1 MADSCA
7 LSPDFMASIIAF
19 TASSGEAYVTC
30 FAFAVAA
37 GKSEAKKAVATA
49 KTSARISG
57 RSRALSERDLG
68 DVIVP
73 NLRILSRFGLRLPVP
88 VILPAATT
96 ASSATAASSTTAAPT
111 AGPAAG
117 PAPGAG
123 STSAT
128 PAHAPAIACGPVLAA
143 AAPAAEGVLAPA
155 PARAAPIHC
164 SRLSGRLTPPVH
176 GPCLPAPARPVAVPA
191 RLPAGRGLPPAPLA
205 VLLRGR
211 VVPVGDALPVTGVV
225 LPFPRTA
232 LAPLPFPLVFSAV
245 DVLVDVRVPV
255 IVDVHVAPVPVA
267 IPPRVPP
274 RRPDRDPGGEGK
286 GGRAVRVGVDG
297 VWRVGGVCPRA
308 VHHRGVVRRHVDD
321 LRAGLLD
328 DDDLRILLDHHL
340 LLLRRL
346 QVPGIVRLLPE
357 LLDGVQ
363 HVLLLREERVPD
375 LLRPVELV
383 GHHLEDL
390 GEVHERLDA
399 RVPLLLLERL
409 RQRVA
414 LELLVLLHPVVGL
427 HDLQGIGGRHQ
438 ELGQEVVRVER
449 YRRQQL
455 VQLLLGEGLP
465 LRLGLRL
472 PGFLRED
479 SSRQEKE
486 RHQGNAH
493 PSGEPSV
500 GLHRSSCGSVSWAG

>member
-96 ASSATAASSTTAAPT
+96 ASSATAAPT

-155 PARAAPIHC
+155 PACAAPIHPP
-164 SRLSGRLTPPVH
+164 RLRGRLPPPVH

-191 RLPAGRGLPPAPLA
+191 RLLAGRGLPPAPLA

-255 IVDVHVAPVPVA
+255 IVDVHIAPVPVA
-267 IPPRVPP
+267 IPPCVPP

-286 GGRAVRVGVDG
+286 DGPAVRVGVDG
-297 VWRVGGVCPRA
+297 VRRVSGVCPRA

-321 LRAGLLD
+321 LRTGLLD

-346 QVPGIVRLLPE
+346 QVPRL
-357 LLDGVQ
+357 
-363 HVLLLREERVPD
+363 HR
-375 LLRPVELV
+375 LRP
-383 GHHLEDL
+383 
-390 GEVHERLDA
+390 
-399 RVPLLLLERL
+399 
-409 RQRVA
+409 
-414 LELLVLLHPVVGL
+414 
-427 HDLQGIGGRHQ
+427 
-438 ELGQEVVRVER
+438 
-449 YRRQQL
+449 
-455 VQLLLGEGLP
+455 
-465 LRLGLRL
+465 
-472 PGFLRED
+472 
-479 SSRQEKE
+479 
-486 RHQGNAH
+486 
-493 PSGEPSV
+493 
-500 GLHRSSCGSVSWAG
+500 

>member
-96 ASSATAASSTTAAPT
+96 ASSATAAPT

-211 VVPVGDALPVTGVV
+211 AVPVGDALPVAGVV
-225 LPFPRTA
+225 LPFPGTG
-232 LAPLPFPLVFSAV
+232 LAAPPRLLLRVFPPV
-245 DVLVDVRVPV
+245 DVVVDVRVPV
-255 IVDVHVAPVPVA
+255 IVDVDVPPVPL
-267 IPPRVPP
+267 
-274 RRPDRDPGGEGK
+274 
-286 GGRAVRVGVDG
+286 AV
-297 VWRVGGVCPRA
+297 
-308 VHHRGVVRRHVDD
+308 
-321 LRAGLLD
+321 
-328 DDDLRILLDHHL
+328 
-340 LLLRRL
+340 
-346 QVPGIVRLLPE
+346 
-357 LLDGVQ
+357 
-363 HVLLLREERVPD
+363 
-375 LLRPVELV
+375 
-383 GHHLEDL
+383 
-390 GEVHERLDA
+390 
-399 RVPLLLLERL
+399 
-409 RQRVA
+409 
-414 LELLVLLHPVVGL
+414 
-427 HDLQGIGGRHQ
+427 
-438 ELGQEVVRVER
+438 
-449 YRRQQL
+449 
-455 VQLLLGEGLP
+455 
-465 LRLGLRL
+465 
-472 PGFLRED
+472 
-479 SSRQEKE
+479 
-486 RHQGNAH
+486 
-493 PSGEPSV
+493 
-500 GLHRSSCGSVSWAG
+500 